1 MFVEIA
7 FIQKFVLFL
16 SHPLYAVAV
25 VLFAFLLY
33 AGLGSLLSRK
43 LAKAA
48 APGIVLLLLPVAAI
62 VLLCGIYLVWL
73 PGFVD
78 ALIALPDAA
87 RIAITVL
94 LILPLG
100 LSMGMPFPL
109 GLEALEARTPALVP
123 WAWGINAC
131 ASVAGAVLASV
142 LAIHAGFNA
151 VLMVAVVLYASTLAS
166 FPETAVKRQ

>member
-1 MFVEIA
+1 
-7 FIQKFVLFL
+7 
-16 SHPLYAVAV
+16 VAV
-25 VLFAFLLY
+25 VLFAFMLC
-33 AGLGSLLSRK
+33 AGLGSLLSQH
-43 LAKAA
+43 LAKEV
-48 APGIVLLLLPVAAI
+48 APGFASLVPPIAAI
-62 VLLCGIYLVWL
+62 ALLCGAYLIWL
-73 PGFVD
+73 PAVID

-109 GLEALEARTPALVP
+109 GLEALGARTPALVP